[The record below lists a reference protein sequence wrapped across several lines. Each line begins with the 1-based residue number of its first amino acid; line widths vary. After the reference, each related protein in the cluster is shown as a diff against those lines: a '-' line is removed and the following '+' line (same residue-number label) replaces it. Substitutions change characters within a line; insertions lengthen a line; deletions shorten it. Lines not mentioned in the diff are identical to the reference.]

1 MIIKLTDRM
10 ENLDKLYKLGVA
22 PRKRVC
28 AIPILKF
35 FVPPKKHAPLLK
47 LQRNPMFTFGKG
59 ETTRGVGDS
68 VESLVSPFSAV
79 PF

>member
-35 FVPPKKHAPLLK
+35 FVPPKKTRTPVKVTKKPNVYLWQGGNYSWSGG
-47 LQRNPMFTFGKG
+47 QR
-59 ETTRGVGDS
+59 
-68 VESLVSPFSAV
+68 
-79 PF
+79 